1 MAKFVYAKS
10 LDHALLGLSYFYSAK
25 NAKSLSAAKKLI
37 AKGIKAMTQASSS
50 PDAISGIR
58 TLEACLAA
66 TGPSPKVIRA
76 KKLKAEDLDV
86 ELDAQ
91 DEDEDEENEE
101 DEEDVGIEVDE
112 VEEPA
117 EVESEAETETEEV
130 DDINEAV
137 EASLR
142 LIRAKAK
149 ASRAIRARR
158 NLRASARK

>member
-91 DEDEDEENEE
+91 DEDED
-101 DEEDVGIEVDE
+101 VGIEVDE

>member
-91 DEDEDEENEE
+91 DEDEE
-101 DEEDVGIEVDE
+101 DVEDVEDVGIEVDE

-117 EVESEAETETEEV
+117 EVESETETEEV

>member
-91 DEDEDEENEE
+91 DEDE
-101 DEEDVGIEVDE
+101 EDVGIEVDE

-158 NLRASARK
+158 NLRTSARK

>member
-91 DEDEDEENEE
+91 DEDE
-101 DEEDVGIEVDE
+101 EDVGIEVDE

-117 EVESEAETETEEV
+117 EVESEAEMEEV

-149 ASRAIRARR
+149 AARAIRARR

>member
-66 TGPSPKVIRA
+66 TGPNPKVIRA

-91 DEDEDEENEE
+91 DEE

-117 EVESEAETETEEV
+117 EVESEAEMEEV

-137 EASLR
+137 KASLR
-142 LIRAKAK
+142 TIRAKAK
-149 ASRAIRARR
+149 AARAIRARR
-158 NLRASARK
+158 NLRVSACK

>member
-91 DEDEDEENEE
+91 DEDEE
-101 DEEDVGIEVDE
+101 DVEDVEDVGIEVDE

>member
-91 DEDEDEENEE
+91 DEDE
-101 DEEDVGIEVDE
+101 EDVGIEVDE
-112 VEEPA
+112 VEEPL

>member
-91 DEDEDEENEE
+91 DEDEDV
-101 DEEDVGIEVDE
+101 EDVGIEVDE

-158 NLRASARK
+158 NLRAIARK

>member
-91 DEDEDEENEE
+91 DE
-101 DEEDVGIEVDE
+101 EDVGIEVDE

>member
-91 DEDEDEENEE
+91 DEDE
-101 DEEDVGIEVDE
+101 EDVGIGIEVDE

>member
-50 PDAISGIR
+50 PDAIFGIR

-66 TGPSPKVIRA
+66 TGPNPKVIRA

-91 DEDEDEENEE
+91 DEE
-101 DEEDVGIEVDE
+101 DEEDVGIEIDE

-117 EVESEAETETEEV
+117 EVESEAEIEEV

-142 LIRAKAK
+142 TIRAKAK

>member
-1 MAKFVYAKS
+1 
-10 LDHALLGLSYFYSAK
+10 
-25 NAKSLSAAKKLI
+25 
-37 AKGIKAMTQASSS
+37 MTQASSS

-91 DEDEDEENEE
+91 DE

>member
-37 AKGIKAMTQASSS
+37 VKGIKAMTQASSS

-66 TGPSPKVIRA
+66 TGPNPKVIRA

-91 DEDEDEENEE
+91 DEE

-117 EVESEAETETEEV
+117 EVESEAEIEEV

-142 LIRAKAK
+142 TIRAKAK

>member
-91 DEDEDEENEE
+91 DEDEDEE
-101 DEEDVGIEVDE
+101 DVGIEVDE
-112 VEEPA
+112 VEEPV

>member
-25 NAKSLSAAKKLI
+25 NANSRSAAKKLI

-66 TGPSPKVIRA
+66 TGPNPKVIRA

-91 DEDEDEENEE
+91 DEE

-117 EVESEAETETEEV
+117 EVESEAEIEEV

-142 LIRAKAK
+142 TIRAKAK

>member
-91 DEDEDEENEE
+91 DEDEEDEE
-101 DEEDVGIEVDE
+101 DVEDVGIEVDE

>member
-91 DEDEDEENEE
+91 DEE

>member
-66 TGPSPKVIRA
+66 TGPNPKVIRA

-91 DEDEDEENEE
+91 DEEDEE

-117 EVESEAETETEEV
+117 EVESEAEIEEV

>member
-10 LDHALLGLSYFYSAK
+10 LDHALLGLSYFYNAK

-66 TGPSPKVIRA
+66 TGPNPKVIRA

-91 DEDEDEENEE
+91 DEE

-117 EVESEAETETEEV
+117 EVESEAEMEEV

-137 EASLR
+137 KASLR
-142 LIRAKAK
+142 TIRAKAK
-149 ASRAIRARR
+149 AARAIRARR
-158 NLRASARK
+158 NLRVSACK

>member
-66 TGPSPKVIRA
+66 TGPSSKAIRA

-91 DEDEDEENEE
+91 DDD
-101 DEEDVGIEVDE
+101 DLDVDVDDVEVDVDE
-112 VEEPA
+112 VEEPD
-117 EVESEAETETEEV
+117 EVEVEGETEIEEV

-142 LIRAKAK
+142 KIRAKAK
-149 ASRAIRARR
+149 ARRAIRAQR
-158 NLRASARK
+158 NLRARARK

>member
-91 DEDEDEENEE
+91 DEDEEDEDE

>member
-66 TGPSPKVIRA
+66 TGPNPKVIRA

-91 DEDEDEENEE
+91 DEEDEE

-117 EVESEAETETEEV
+117 EVESEAEIEEV

-142 LIRAKAK
+142 TIRAKAK

>member
-91 DEDEDEENEE
+91 DEDEE

-149 ASRAIRARR
+149 ASRAIRARH

>member
-91 DEDEDEENEE
+91 DEEDEE

>member
-91 DEDEDEENEE
+91 DEE

-117 EVESEAETETEEV
+117 EVESEAEIEEV

-142 LIRAKAK
+142 TIRAKAK

>member
-91 DEDEDEENEE
+91 DEDE
-101 DEEDVGIEVDE
+101 EDVGIEVDE

-117 EVESEAETETEEV
+117 EVESEAEMEEV

-142 LIRAKAK
+142 LVRAKAK
-149 ASRAIRARR
+149 AARAIRARR

>member
-91 DEDEDEENEE
+91 DEDEEDE

>member
-10 LDHALLGLSYFYSAK
+10 LDHTLLGLSYFYSAK

-66 TGPSPKVIRA
+66 TGPNPKVIRA

-91 DEDEDEENEE
+91 DEE

-117 EVESEAETETEEV
+117 EVESEAEIEEV

-142 LIRAKAK
+142 TIRAKAK

>member
-66 TGPSPKVIRA
+66 TGPNPKVIRA

-91 DEDEDEENEE
+91 DEE

-117 EVESEAETETEEV
+117 EVESEAEIEEV

-149 ASRAIRARR
+149 ATRAIRARR
-158 NLRASARK
+158 NLHASARK

>member
-1 MAKFVYAKS
+1 MIMFAV
-10 LDHALLGLSYFYSAK
+10 
-25 NAKSLSAAKKLI
+25 KLVHRN
-37 AKGIKAMTQASSS
+37 Q
-50 PDAISGIR
+50 
-58 TLEACLAA
+58 
-66 TGPSPKVIRA
+66 
-76 KKLKAEDLDV
+76 
-86 ELDAQ
+86 ELDDLY
-91 DEDEDEENEE
+91 DEYDIPFEDE

>member
-66 TGPSPKVIRA
+66 TGPNPKVIRA

-91 DEDEDEENEE
+91 DEE

>member
-91 DEDEDEENEE
+91 DEDEDEDEE
-101 DEEDVGIEVDE
+101 DVEDVGIEVDE

>member
-91 DEDEDEENEE
+91 DEDEEDEE
-101 DEEDVGIEVDE
+101 DVEDVGIEVDE

-149 ASRAIRARR
+149 ATRAIRARR

>member
-66 TGPSPKVIRA
+66 TGPNPKVIRA

-91 DEDEDEENEE
+91 DEE

-117 EVESEAETETEEV
+117 EVESEAEIEEV

-142 LIRAKAK
+142 TIRAKAK
-149 ASRAIRARR
+149 ASRAIRAHR

>member
-91 DEDEDEENEE
+91 DEDEDEE
-101 DEEDVGIEVDE
+101 DVEDVGIEVDE

-117 EVESEAETETEEV
+117 EVESEAETETETEEV

>member
-91 DEDEDEENEE
+91 DEDE
-101 DEEDVGIEVDE
+101 EDVGIEVDE
-112 VEEPA
+112 IEEPA

>member
-66 TGPSPKVIRA
+66 TGPNPRVIRA

-91 DEDEDEENEE
+91 DEE

-117 EVESEAETETEEV
+117 EVESEAEIEEV

-142 LIRAKAK
+142 TIRAKAK

>member
-91 DEDEDEENEE
+91 DEEE
-101 DEEDVGIEVDE
+101 EEDVGIEVDE

>member
-91 DEDEDEENEE
+91 DEDE
-101 DEEDVGIEVDE
+101 EDVGIEVDE

-149 ASRAIRARR
+149 ATRAIRARR

>member
-91 DEDEDEENEE
+91 DEDE
-101 DEEDVGIEVDE
+101 EDVGIEVDE
-112 VEEPA
+112 VEEPV